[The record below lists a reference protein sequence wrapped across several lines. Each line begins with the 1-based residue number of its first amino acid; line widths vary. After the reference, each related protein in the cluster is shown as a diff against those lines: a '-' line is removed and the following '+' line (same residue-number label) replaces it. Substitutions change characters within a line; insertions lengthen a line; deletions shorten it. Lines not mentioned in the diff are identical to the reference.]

1 MRNSIKSRE
10 KKNRATK
17 NHLSEKPARRICC
30 EKKKKKAFLES
41 AVSELVKDAENFLQ
55 KQEMQRNMEKIK
67 LLLSKSNS
75 FRKIITEKQGKMKEC
90 KEKIKELIKQK
101 EKIVWDLVS

>member
-10 KKNRATK
+10 KQNRATK

-30 EKKKKKAFLES
+30 EKKKKKAFLEN

>member
-10 KKNRATK
+10 KQNRVKNQLGEYVVR
-17 NHLSEKPARRICC
+17 
-30 EKKKKKAFLES
+30 KKKKKAFLES

-90 KEKIKELIKQK
+90 KEKIKKLIKHK

>member
-10 KKNRATK
+10 KQNRATK